1 MDTLGN
7 NNGNGNNS
15 VLQDLS
21 NPLDLDNNTIA
32 IILAAGHGK
41 RIKSETSKM
50 LHKVWGVPSALRV
63 ANAAEQGLG
72 SANQIIVVGVKAV
85 DVAKACSAQAQRS
98 FVYQASQNGTGHAV
112 KMGLDILGDRAYP
125 GTVYIFPGDIGLLS
139 KSVVQEF
146 RQAFGNNACDMMVLT
161 SVFKGD
167 PSENYYGRVLRV
179 PQQDVHGN
187 PAGDDC
193 DKLIEILEHKDIL
206 ALSDSTPYP
215 IDFHGHSYAFSRQ
228 QLLEIR
234 EFNTGVFAFKSPA
247 LRAKINELRQDNV
260 QGELYITDLISIFNQ
275 SNLTVRASATQ
286 DENAVLGFNVK
297 SVLKHMEDIARDQV
311 YEKLKDIITI
321 VAKDDFFIA
330 DEVVEQILE
339 MDAKE
344 GPLDITIGK
353 GASIGPN
360 VKLSKGVVIGN
371 QVQVERNVE
380 LGPNVRIHKNAVL
393 STYPHQTLRIGAGSE
408 IFNGDQIKGNLE
420 MGENCRIESGVNMT
434 GSDQFKTVIG
444 NNVLVKGT
452 SQLFGCIVE
461 DDIWIEHSVLK
472 FQRVE
477 RRMRKD
483 GYIQPIRWVL
493 PQPQGLDS
501 IHPLKS
507 SPDIPER
514 PPHEN

>member
-1 MDTLGN
+1 MDTLDHSHS
-7 NNGNGNNS
+7 NGNIR
-15 VLQDLS
+15 VLKDLS
-21 NPLDLDNNTIA
+21 SDLNLSDDTISM
-32 IILAAGHGK
+32 ILAAGHGK

-50 LHKVWGVPSALRV
+50 LHKVWGVPSVLRV

-72 SANQIIVVGVKAV
+72 SANQIIVVGIKAV
-85 DVAKACSAQAQRS
+85 DVAKACSAQTQRS

-112 KMGLDILGDRAYP
+112 KMGLDILENHTYS

-139 KSVVQEF
+139 KQVVQEF
-146 RQAFGNNACDMMVLT
+146 HQAFENNACDMMVLT
-161 SVFKGD
+161 SVFNGD
-167 PSENYYGRVLRV
+167 HADNYYGRVLRV
-179 PQQDVHGN
+179 PSADVHGK
-187 PAGDDC
+187 PSGDDC
-193 DKLIEILEHKDIL
+193 DKLIEIIEHKDIL
-206 ALSDSTPYP
+206 ALNDSTPYQVE
-215 IDFHGHSYAFSRQ
+215 FHGHTYAFSRQ

-234 EFNTGVFAFKSPA
+234 EFNTGVFAFKAPS
-247 LRAKINELRQDNV
+247 LRTKINELRQDNV

-275 SNLTVRASATQ
+275 SDLTVRASATQ

-321 VAKDDFFIA
+321 VAKDDFYIA
-330 DEVVEQILE
+330 DEVVDQILE
-339 MDAKE
+339 LDAKE

-353 GASIGPN
+353 GAFIGPN
-360 VKLSKGVVIGN
+360 VKLSKGVIIGN
-371 QVQVERNVE
+371 QVQIENNVE
-380 LGPNVRIHKNAVL
+380 LGPNVRIHQNAFL
-393 STYPHQTLRIGAGSE
+393 NTYPHQTLKIGAGCE

-420 MGENCRIESGVNMT
+420 MGKNCRIEGGVNIT

-452 SQLFGCIVE
+452 SQIFGCIVE
-461 DDIWIEHSVLK
+461 NDIWIEHSVLK

-477 RRMRKD
+477 RRIRND
-483 GYIQPIRWVL
+483 GYIQPVRWVL

-501 IHPLKS
+501 IHPLES
-507 SPDIPER
+507 SPDILER